1 MKCIL
6 KYINCYAL
14 LQFYIRKSLNI
25 INLLFQLISSIVLSL
40 SNLGIFYCL
49 NDMIIAVKSENRS

>member
-40 SNLGIFYCL
+40 RILSILYCL
-49 NDMIIAVKSENRS
+49 NDIIIAVQQENHS